1 MGKISAIDIKKLWYT
16 DCISKPLIP
25 KASESATGKQGLDAL
40 ITSAKEIENVHQD
53 TWQIEE
59 GEASQDSYRN
69 QLNGHVYRLGRKQ
82 NGDLTVQFT
91 VGQYDYATKAALM
104 GGNMLDED
112 GEVTT
117 TASEAVGWERA
128 KDSVEMYKTLIALTV
143 DDVYV
148 VISRASLNAREANTD
163 KAIGLAMSGMMTDPT
178 VTGVSSEYWY
188 DKSAVD
194 TTQVG

>member
-25 KASESATGKQGLDAL
+25 KASSSATGKQGLDAL
-40 ITSAKEIENVHQD
+40 LTSAKEIENVHQD

-82 NGDLTVQFT
+82 DGDLTVQFT

-128 KDSVEMYKTLIALTV
+128 KDSIEMYKTLIALTV

>member
-128 KDSVEMYKTLIALTV
+128 KDSIEMYKTLIALTV